1 MAPVILAAD
10 SGLGGLTIVAE
21 IRKALP
27 QARLAY
33 LCDNA
38 FFPYGTRPDAE
49 LLAHFLDVMNR
60 AIDRVQP
67 DLIVTAC
74 NTIST
79 ICLPQLRAATSIP
92 VVGVV
97 PAVKPAAHQSKRK
110 IIGLLATPATVNRP
124 YTDDLI
130 QRYAADCTVLRIGSA
145 ELVDMAEAKL
155 LGEAVDRDR
164 LRRILA
170 PFFERPANARPDVIV
185 AGLHAFPPAARGAAG
200 GRSGGCRLDR
210 FRDRG
215 GASRHRCAA
224 AAAWHGHRRGPC
236 THLRQPWS
244 GAAIGV
250 GAVRIH
256 DGRNPGLGILQPAQ
270 GEDRLQLGVE
280 RLTALIEPD
289 GGDILLRQPV
299 ADLLGHTVAKR
310 QDPRL
315 GRVIERP
322 GVAGNTA
329 TLPVDASLLER
340 TQRFARRHLAQEQQE
355 PT

>member
-1 MAPVILAAD
+1 MSEAAAPVILAADSGPTILAAD

-49 LLAHFLDVMNR
+49 LLAHFLGVMNR

-97 PAVKPAAHQSKRK
+97 PAVKPAAQQSKRK
-110 IIGLLATPATVNRP
+110 IIGLLATPATINRP

-130 QRYAADCTVLRIGSA
+130 QRYAAGCTVLRIGSA

-170 PFFERPANARPDVIV
+170 PFFDRPIDTQPDIVVLACTHFPLLRAELEAAGPLGVAWIDSGTAVARRVVDV
-185 AGLHAFPPAARGAAG
+185 LPPPRGASIA
-200 GRSGGCRLDR
+200 
-210 FRDRG
+210 
-215 GASRHRCAA
+215 
-224 AAAWHGHRRGPC
+224 
-236 THLRQPWS
+236 
-244 GAAIGV
+244 
-250 GAVRIH
+250 
-256 DGRNPGLGILQPAQ
+256 
-270 GEDRLQLGVE
+270 
-280 RLTALIEPD
+280 
-289 GGDILLRQPV
+289 
-299 ADLLGHTVAKR
+299 ADLALASAAHTAAL
-310 QDPRL
+310 DH
-315 GRVIERP
+315 
-322 GVAGNTA
+322 A
-329 TLPVDASLLER
+329 
-340 TQRFARRHLAQEQQE
+340 LAQFGFATVE
-355 PT
+355 TLA

>member
-1 MAPVILAAD
+1 MSEAAAPVILAADSGPTILAAD

-49 LLAHFLDVMNR
+49 LLAHFLGVMNR

-97 PAVKPAAHQSKRK
+97 PAVKPAAQQSKRK
-110 IIGLLATPATVNRP
+110 IIGLLATPATINRP

-170 PFFERPANARPDVIV
+170 PFFDRPIDTQPDIVVLACTHFPLLRAELEAAGPLGVAWIDSGTAVARRVVDV
-185 AGLHAFPPAARGAAG
+185 LPPPRGASIA
-200 GRSGGCRLDR
+200 
-210 FRDRG
+210 
-215 GASRHRCAA
+215 
-224 AAAWHGHRRGPC
+224 
-236 THLRQPWS
+236 
-244 GAAIGV
+244 
-250 GAVRIH
+250 
-256 DGRNPGLGILQPAQ
+256 
-270 GEDRLQLGVE
+270 
-280 RLTALIEPD
+280 
-289 GGDILLRQPV
+289 
-299 ADLLGHTVAKR
+299 ADLALASAAHTAAL
-310 QDPRL
+310 DH
-315 GRVIERP
+315 
-322 GVAGNTA
+322 A
-329 TLPVDASLLER
+329 
-340 TQRFARRHLAQEQQE
+340 LAQFGFATVE
-355 PT
+355 TLA

>member
-1 MAPVILAAD
+1 MSEAASPVILAAD

-49 LLAHFLDVMNR
+49 LLAHFLGVMHQ

-97 PAVKPAAHQSKRK
+97 PAVKPAAQQSRRK

-130 QRYAADCTVLRIGSA
+130 QRYAGDCTVLRIGSA
-145 ELVDMAEAKL
+145 ELVDMAEAQL
-155 LGEAVDRDR
+155 LGEAVDRER
-164 LRRILA
+164 LGRILA
-170 PFFERPANARPDVIV
+170 PFFDRSADERPDVV
-185 AGLHAFPPAARGAAG
+185 VLACTHFPLLRAELQAAG
-200 GRSGGCRLDR
+200 PADVAWIDSG
-210 FRDRG
+210 
-215 GASRHRCAA
+215 
-224 AAAWHGHRRGPC
+224 
-236 THLRQPWS
+236 T
-244 GAAIGV
+244 
-250 GAVRIH
+250 AVAR
-256 DGRNPGLGILQPAQ
+256 
-270 GEDRLQLGVE
+270 
-280 RLTALIEPD
+280 
-289 GGDILLRQPV
+289 
-299 ADLLGHTVAKR
+299 
-310 QDPRL
+310 
-315 GRVIERP
+315 RVIDVLPPSRGTGIASDLALTSASYGP
-322 GVAGNTA
+322 ALQQALARFGFA
-329 TLPVDASLLER
+329 TVE
-340 TQRFARRHLAQEQQE
+340 TLA
-355 PT
+355 

>member
-1 MAPVILAAD
+1 MSGTAAPVILAADSGPTILAAD

-49 LLAHFLDVMNR
+49 LLGHFLGVMNR

-97 PAVKPAAHQSKRK
+97 PAIKPAAQQSKRR
-110 IIGLLATPATVNRP
+110 IIGLLATPATVNRR

-130 QRYAADCTVLRIGSA
+130 QRYAAGCTVLRIGSA
-145 ELVDMAEAKL
+145 ELVEMAEAQL
-155 LGEAVDRDR
+155 LGEAIDREQ

-170 PFFERPANARPDVIV
+170 PFFARPADAQPDVVVLACTHFPLLRAELQAAGPADV
-185 AGLHAFPPAARGAAG
+185 AWIDSGTAVARRVVDVLPPPRGAGIA
-200 GRSGGCRLDR
+200 SGLALTS
-210 FRDRG
+210 
-215 GASRHRCAA
+215 AS
-224 AAAWHGHRRGPC
+224 HGP
-236 THLRQPWS
+236 
-244 GAAIGV
+244 A
-250 GAVRIH
+250 
-256 DGRNPGLGILQPAQ
+256 LQRA
-270 GEDRLQLGVE
+270 
-280 RLTALIEPD
+280 
-289 GGDILLRQPV
+289 
-299 ADLLGHTVAKR
+299 
-310 QDPRL
+310 
-315 GRVIERP
+315 
-322 GVAGNTA
+322 
-329 TLPVDASLLER
+329 
-340 TQRFARRHLAQEQQE
+340 LAQFGFATVE
-355 PT
+355 TLA

>member
-1 MAPVILAAD
+1 MSGTAAPVILAADSGPTILAAD

-60 AIDRVQP
+60 ASARVQP

-97 PAVKPAAHQSKRK
+97 PAVKPAAQRSKRK

-145 ELVDMAEAKL
+145 ELVEMAEAKL
-155 LGEAVDRDR
+155 LGQAIDREQ
-164 LRRILA
+164 LGRILA
-170 PFFERPANARPDVIV
+170 PFFDRPADAQPDVVVLACTHFPLLYTELQAAGPADV
-185 AGLHAFPPAARGAAG
+185 AWIDSGIAVARRVVDVLPPPRGAGIASDLALTSASHG
-200 GRSGGCRLDR
+200 PALRSALEQFG
-210 FRDRG
+210 F
-215 GASRHRCAA
+215 A
-224 AAAWHGHRRGPC
+224 
-236 THLRQPWS
+236 T
-244 GAAIGV
+244 
-250 GAVRIH
+250 
-256 DGRNPGLGILQPAQ
+256 
-270 GEDRLQLGVE
+270 VE
-280 RLTALIEPD
+280 
-289 GGDILLRQPV
+289 
-299 ADLLGHTVAKR
+299 
-310 QDPRL
+310 
-315 GRVIERP
+315 
-322 GVAGNTA
+322 
-329 TLPVDASLLER
+329 TLA
-340 TQRFARRHLAQEQQE
+340 
-355 PT
+355 

>member
-1 MAPVILAAD
+1 MSEAAAPVILAADSGPTILAAD

-49 LLAHFLDVMNR
+49 LLAHFLGVMNR

-97 PAVKPAAHQSKRK
+97 PAVKPAAQQSKRK

-130 QRYAADCTVLRIGSA
+130 QRYAAGCTVLRIGSA
-145 ELVDMAEAKL
+145 ELVDMAEAQL
-155 LGEAVDRDR
+155 LGEAVDREQ

-170 PFFERPANARPDVIV
+170 PFFDRPADAQPDVVVLACTHFPLLRAELQAAGPADV
-185 AGLHAFPPAARGAAG
+185 AWIDSGTAVARRVLDVLPPPRGAG
-200 GRSGGCRLDR
+200 I
-210 FRDRG
+210 
-215 GASRHRCAA
+215 ASDLALTSA
-224 AAAWHGHRRGPC
+224 SHGP
-236 THLRQPWS
+236 
-244 GAAIGV
+244 A
-250 GAVRIH
+250 
-256 DGRNPGLGILQPAQ
+256 LQHA
-270 GEDRLQLGVE
+270 
-280 RLTALIEPD
+280 
-289 GGDILLRQPV
+289 
-299 ADLLGHTVAKR
+299 
-310 QDPRL
+310 
-315 GRVIERP
+315 
-322 GVAGNTA
+322 
-329 TLPVDASLLER
+329 
-340 TQRFARRHLAQEQQE
+340 LAQFGFATVE
-355 PT
+355 TLA